1 MIPTNVNPLYSGH
14 LKKSEE
20 LYVKKDTL
28 VVIHEDKG
36 SMFTL
41 DLKEIRC
48 VFPISPDQVRIFW
61 RAPKNIKKN
70 QPLKEWNRYQKDFDL
85 DLKKSFPDREQRGK
99 ALKTEAKRLT
109 NIILDAI
116 QKTHSINKPNMKG
129 YLAMHTGEYLMST
142 YKGQCKFGTGEMFIT
157 NLGIYFVTFGE
168 GLCLDLPLDIL
179 DSYDPKNKTVKIHYF
194 EPQWQ
199 DGYEPS
205 SKKNRKFEVRI
216 SSDTAETV
224 CDSITKAF
232 SDGGAKEMRIL
243 TEHTAEFGEFTPDQH
258 HASYFTG
265 KFGIFKNYD
274 DYLSILAKRKWGVPP
289 TREVGFNDAKVV
301 FACLSTGMPLDAAG
315 ELTEKDKAFREET
328 IRYSTRYDEFYKHY
342 TPLRDD
348 IMEIITK
355 NLDDE
360 ETAKVKECH
369 PNVVF
374 DTIKELA
381 EREIIVNTFKPQSL
395 VDWIQLQ
402 KDINKKV
409 ITQKL
414 NDFPNGCIIHRSS
427 EIFSPWSVDEAQ
439 RIVAD
444 KDFHAIIEHIKSLEE
459 EYSDIDQSINAALHF
474 KTFEGDQREEIKLR
488 ARRVYE
494 KWCKTNP
501 LSEWTDASNREW
513 VQDTINKLDEEKLE
527 LRRNHY
533 DEEKTV
539 IEELRDAEME
549 SENTITRLERSI
561 KPKGIAEKDIYVDAW
576 HDEEKHRWFTTNP
589 YFRITET
596 EMSIM
601 TPDACDQK
609 FGYKA
614 KVFTD
619 DTVKL
624 KHGYPAVY
632 DEENKWWVLLSTI
645 SEDKITKEMVEDKK
659 VHKTLRYEVVEPNIT
674 IGNDGGLAPSTEKEW
689 DLYTRNN
696 NIEGH
701 LLPLNERIRRMLFTE
716 IANYGVALT
725 EEDKIQQVPIITV

>member
-20 LYVKKDTL
+20 LYVKEDTL

-61 RAPKNIKKN
+61 RAPKNVKKN

-116 QKTHSINKPNMKG
+116 QKTHTSNQPNMKG
-129 YLAMHTGEYLMST
+129 YLAMHTGEYLMSS
-142 YKGQCKFGTGEMFIT
+142 YKGQCKFGTGDMFIT
-157 NLGIYFVTFGE
+157 NLGIYFVTFDK
-168 GLCLDLPLDIL
+168 GLCFDMPLNIL
-179 DSYDPKNKTVKIHYF
+179 DSYDPNNKTVKIHYY

-199 DGYEPS
+199 DGYDKL

-232 SDGGAKEMRIL
+232 SDGGAKEMRVL

-258 HASYFTG
+258 YAAYFEG
-265 KFGIFKNYD
+265 KVGTFKNYN
-274 DYLSILAKRKWGVPP
+274 DYLSILAKKKWGIPP
-289 TREVGFNDAKVV
+289 TSEIKYSDSKAVL
-301 FACLSTGMPLDAAG
+301 ACLCAKIPLKIAG

-328 IRYSTRYDEFYKHY
+328 IRYNDRFVEFSKHY

-369 PNVVF
+369 PNVTF

-381 EREIIVNTFKPQSL
+381 EREIIVNSFKPQSL
-395 VDWIQLQ
+395 VNWIQLQ
-402 KDINKKV
+402 KDINEKV
-409 ITQKL
+409 IAQRSV
-414 NDFPNGCIIHRSS
+414 DCPNGFDFNWNS
-427 EIFSPWSVDEAQ
+427 EIFCPWSVDEAK

-444 KDFHAIIEHIKSLEE
+444 KDFHAIIEHIESLEE
-459 EYSDIDQSINAALHF
+459 EYSDIDLSINAGVHF
-474 KTFEGDQREEIKLR
+474 KTFEGEQCNETKLR
-488 ARRVYE
+488 VRRVYDE
-494 KWCKTNP
+494 WCKTNP
-501 LSEWTDASNREW
+501 LSEWTDASNRKW
-513 VQDTINKLDEEKLE
+513 VQDTISKLDEEKLE
-527 LRRNHY
+527 MQRQHF
-533 DEEKTV
+533 DQETTT
-539 IEELRDAEME
+539 IENLRDAEME
-549 SENTITRLERSI
+549 SENTKTRLERSI

-609 FGYKA
+609 FGYRA

-619 DTVKL
+619 DTIEL

-632 DEENKWWVLLSTI
+632 NEEMKWWVLLSTI
-645 SEDKITKEMVEDKK
+645 SEDKITKEMVKDKWDDK
-659 VHKTLRYEVVEPNIT
+659 LRYNIVESNIVIT
-674 IGNDGGLAPSTEKEW
+674 NNGTLSPQTEREFF
-689 DLYTRNN
+689 LNTENN
-696 NIEGH
+696 EEEGR
-701 LLPLNERIRRMLFTE
+701 LLPLGERIRRLLFVGMT
-716 IANYGVALT
+716 AFMVAVT
-725 EEDKIQQVPIITV
+725 EEDKKQQVPLITV